1 MKILDI
7 LNDRVNARFS
17 WDELY
22 MLWMAFLGVTDP
34 EKRDAPIDWKREE
47 AILFQDRI
55 EMIYN
60 ATDKIKT
67 AMIDVVLSLKEVLYL
82 AKIHDSHMQWL
93 GIIDYYDVISQNWEE
108 AEQLLSELQK
118 AAALISPTP

>member
-7 LNDRVNARFS
+7 HNDRVTARFS

-34 EKRDAPIDWKREE
+34 EKRDAPIDWEREE
-47 AILFQDRI
+47 AILFQGRI

-60 ATDKIKT
+60 ATDRIKT
-67 AMIDVVLSLKEVLYL
+67 AMADVALSRKELLYL
-82 AKIHDSHMQWL
+82 AKIHDGHMQWL
-93 GIIDYYDVISQNWEE
+93 GIIDYHDVISQNWEE
-108 AEQLLSELQK
+108 AEQLLEELQK
-118 AAALISPTP
+118 AAALTSPNP